1 MGYRVISA
9 ANGKEAVNVFTAR
22 HQEID
27 VVVMDMRMPEMDGH
41 EAFIRMKE
49 IDPACKV
56 IIASGFANMGKDDE
70 EWVNALAG
78 FLRKPYRVC
87 ELNKLIIDVLG

>member
-1 MGYRVISA
+1 
-9 ANGKEAVNVFTAR
+9 
-22 HQEID
+22 
-27 VVVMDMRMPEMDGH
+27 
-41 EAFIRMKE
+41 
-49 IDPACKV
+49 
-56 IIASGFANMGKDDE
+56 MGKDDE